1 MPETVAAVVERAL
14 ALAEEK
20 FIVAG
25 GPGGQNVNKVATAVQ
40 LRLDVFVLRLEPA
53 AFHRLQELTGSKLTK
68 AGTLVLTASEYRTQ
82 AENREAARV
91 RLVALIEGAL
101 TPPKPRR
108 KSRLNRVG
116 KEARLQGKKVRG
128 TVKANRGKVEW

>member
-1 MPETVAAVVERAL
+1 MGETVERAL

-20 FIVAG
+20 FITAG

-40 LRLDVFVLRLEPA
+40 LRVDVFALGLDLDS
-53 AFHRLQELTGSKLTK
+53 FHRLQDIAGSKLTK
-68 AGTLVLTASEYRTQ
+68 GGELVLTASEYRTQ
-82 AENREAARV
+82 VENREAARA
-91 RLVALIEGAL
+91 RLAALVEEAL

-116 KEARLQGKKVRG
+116 KEQRLKGKKVRG

>member
-1 MPETVAAVVERAL
+1 MDEIVERAI

-40 LRLDVFVLRLEPA
+40 LRVDVFALRLSPE
-53 AFHRLQELTGSKLTK
+53 AFHRLQELAGSKLTK
-68 AGTLVLTASEYRTQ
+68 AGELVLTANEFRTQ
-82 AENREAARV
+82 AENREAARA
-91 RLVALIEGAL
+91 RLGALIGEAL
-101 TPPKPRR
+101 NPPKPRK

-116 KEARLQGKKVRG
+116 KEQRLKGKKVRG
-128 TVKANRGKVEW
+128 TVKANRGKVDW

>member
-1 MPETVAAVVERAL
+1 MPETVSGVVERAL

-40 LRLDVFVLRLEPA
+40 LRLDVFALRLDPA
-53 AFHRLQELTGSKLTK
+53 TFHRLQDLAGSKLTK
-68 AGTLVLTASEYRTQ
+68 GGTLVLTASEYRTQ

-91 RLVALIEGAL
+91 RLVALIEDAL
-101 TPPKPRR
+101 TPPKPRA

-116 KEARLQGKKVRG
+116 KVERLKGKKVRG
-128 TVKANRGKVEW
+128 TLKANRGKVEW

>member
-1 MPETVAAVVERAL
+1 MDEVIAQAQ

-40 LRLDVFVLRLEPA
+40 LRVDIFALGLTPP
-53 AFHRLQELTGSKLTK
+53 AFHRLQTLAGSKLTK
-68 AGTLVLTASEYRTQ
+68 AGELIMTASEYRTQ

-91 RLVALIEGAL
+91 RLTALLEEAL
-101 TPPKPRR
+101 TAPKARK

-116 KEARLQGKKVRG
+116 KEQRLKGKKVRG

>member
-1 MPETVAAVVERAL
+1 MHETVERAL

-40 LRLDVFVLRLEPA
+40 LRVDIFALRLTPE
-53 AFHRLQELTGSKLTK
+53 AFHRLQELAGSKLTK
-68 AGTLVLTASEYRTQ
+68 AGEVVLTASEYRTQ
-82 AENREAARV
+82 SENREAART
-91 RLVALIEGAL
+91 RLGALIEDAL
-101 TPPKPRR
+101 TPPKPRK

-116 KEARLQGKKVRG
+116 KEQRLRGKKVRG
-128 TVKANRGKVEW
+128 TVKANRGKVDW

>member
-1 MPETVAAVVERAL
+1 MGEIVERAL

-40 LRLDVFVLRLEPA
+40 LRVDVFALRLSPE
-53 AFHRLQELTGSKLTK
+53 AFHRLQGIAGSKLTK
-68 AGTLVLTASEYRTQ
+68 AGELVLTASEYRTQ
-82 AENREAARV
+82 AENREAARA
-91 RLVALIEGAL
+91 RLAALIEEAL
-101 TPPKPRR
+101 TPPKARK

-116 KEARLQGKKVRG
+116 KEERLKGKKVRG
-128 TVKANRGKVEW
+128 TIKANRGKVDW